1 MGMFSAEAHVSY
13 GAVENFSE
21 TVISFFRLLES
32 NQTQVLNELD
42 DARSEIETLANELYE
57 QKRQCDSLY
66 EEIQHRRRDIEHRIA
81 DLRNRLKNTS
91 QYTEREEKQ
100 SDGSAKVT
108 KKPNPE
114 YQNLQKEIRGEESR
128 LSKIKDLSWK
138 VYNKKSEIARDA
150 DYVKS
155 AVSEVQAVASK
166 MKTAFDDMTRK
177 TQQAKYALE
186 NTLETISNYTGVDI
200 KQ

>member
-1 MGMFSAEAHVSY
+1 MGLFSAEAHVSY

-21 TVISFFRLLES
+21 TVGSFFYLLENS
-32 NQTQVLNELD
+32 STQVLNELD
-42 DARSEIETLANELYE
+42 TARAEIEGLANELYE

-66 EEIQHRRRDIEHRIA
+66 EEIQHRRHDVEHHIS
-81 DLRNRLKNTS
+81 DLRNQLKNTS
-91 QYTEREEKQ
+91 QHVEREEKQ
-100 SDGSAKVT
+100 SDGSVKVT
-108 KKPNPE
+108 KKPNPAYE
-114 YQNLQKEIRGEESR
+114 SLQKEIRKQESR

-155 AVSEVQAVASK
+155 AVSEVQAAASK
-166 MKTAFDDMTRK
+166 MKTSFNDMTQK

-186 NTLETISNYTGVDI
+186 NTLETISNYVRVDI
-200 KQ
+200 KH